1 MAIELLRVQLQRVAG
16 QNGCHSKWRSKMSWL
31 QLIRERIKRW
41 SAPLPLGLRGER
53 AAARFLKRRG
63 YILVAQGVRDRIGEI
78 DLVAIDGKTVVF
90 VEVKTR
96 VSHDRG
102 HPAEAVDRDKQRRL
116 TRVALSYLRRHDL
129 LECSARFDV
138 IAVTWPSD
146 QKQAAIEHIENA
158 FEAVGS
164 GQMFS

>member
-1 MAIELLRVQLQRVAG
+1 LNRQG
-16 QNGCHSKWRSKMSWL
+16 Y
-31 QLIRERIKRW
+31 LIVGR
-41 SAPLPLGLRGER
+41 
-53 AAARFLKRRG
+53 
-63 YILVAQGVRDRIGEI
+63 GVRDRIGEI
-78 DLVAIDGKTVVF
+78 DLVAVDGKTIVF

-102 HPAEAVDRDKQRRL
+102 HPAEAVDRGKQRQL

-129 LECSARFDV
+129 LEYSGRFDV
-138 IAVTWPSD
+138 VAVTWPAD
-146 QKQAAIEHIENA
+146 QKQPTIEHIKNA